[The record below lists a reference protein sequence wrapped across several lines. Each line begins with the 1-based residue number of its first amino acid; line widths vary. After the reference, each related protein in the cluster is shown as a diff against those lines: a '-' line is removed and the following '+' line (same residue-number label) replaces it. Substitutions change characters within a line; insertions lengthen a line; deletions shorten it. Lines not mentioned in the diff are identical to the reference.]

1 MSGLERLP
9 SPKGG
14 SLTSSSRQPGPR
26 LSFRQRLTWAAH
38 FFKALAYQYHRDFGE
53 RVAGLIPSDAVIVDV
68 GAHSGQFA
76 KLFARLAP
84 KGRVYAFEPGAYAL
98 SILRPVL
105 RLRGFRN
112 VVVVPLGLSDR
123 PGSETLSLPLKKRGS
138 VGFGLAHIG
147 AEISGRTTIVQQI
160 ALTTL
165 DAFAAEQGLARLDFI
180 KVDIEGW
187 EPHFLRGAAAT
198 LARFRPVVMI
208 EVAQPALER
217 AGAAP
222 EEIFAALAPLDY
234 RIFKTREH
242 DAYRMQPVSGFEGSA
257 DYLFV
262 PVEMAGRVAEG

>member
-1 MSGLERLP
+1 M
-9 SPKGG
+9 
-14 SLTSSSRQPGPR
+14 TSSSRQPGPR

-208 EVAQPALER
+208 EVAQPAQPTTRHIGHTSTRKAMVGVSIALGVIAHVR
-217 AGAAP
+217 VVQTYMRAAP
-222 EEIFAALAPLDY
+222 RPSHRDSPSRCSETHSRL
-234 RIFKTREH
+234 H
-242 DAYRMQPVSGFEGSA
+242 SGGSESVEN
-257 DYLFV
+257 LF
-262 PVEMAGRVAEG
+262 RNK